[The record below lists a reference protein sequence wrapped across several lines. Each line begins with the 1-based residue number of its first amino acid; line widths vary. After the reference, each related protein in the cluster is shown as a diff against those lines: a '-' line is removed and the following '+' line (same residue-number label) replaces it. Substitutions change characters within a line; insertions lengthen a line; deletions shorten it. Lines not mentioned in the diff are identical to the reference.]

1 MGFLSYDRGG
11 SGGLSMA
18 SAALFGF
25 LFLLVSVFLGNVQAL
40 HSTDTITSAG
50 DNTRSGYQP

>member
-1 MGFLSYDRGG
+1 MGFPPYSSGG
-11 SGGLSMA
+11 SGLSMK
-18 SAALFGF
+18 SALLFIF
-25 LFLLVSVFLGNVQAL
+25 SVLLVSVFLGNVEAL